1 MTVDKGIVTLGNHSA
16 HLATRN
22 AAHNP
27 VTSKSKKDFLSSLIK
42 KKAQP
47 PHEWRWVD
55 NGTSVNPAGP
65 SNTTAKLLTIMPDAQ
80 FTDGKSRICILMA
93 GEDEPLGRPMYTVT
107 FVPGTDWLA
116 SQKQRGGSYKEL
128 EALSDAVSRAHG
140 CFGASKTLCGRV
152 SLSLE

>member
-1 MTVDKGIVTLGNHSA
+1 VTVDKGIVTLGNHPA

-27 VTSKSKKDFLSSLIK
+27 VTSKPKTGFLSSLVK

-55 NGTSVNPAGP
+55 DGTFVNPAGP
-65 SNTTAKLLTIMPDAQ
+65 SNTTGRFLTMMPDAK
-80 FTDGKSRICILMA
+80 FTDGESRICILLG
-93 GEDEPLGRPMYTVT
+93 GEDGRLGRAMYTVT

-116 SQKQRGGSYKEL
+116 SQKRGGSYEEPKV
-128 EALSDAVSRAHG
+128 LSDAVSRAHG
-140 CFGASKTLCGRV
+140 CFGASKILCGRV
-152 SLSLE
+152 SLSFG